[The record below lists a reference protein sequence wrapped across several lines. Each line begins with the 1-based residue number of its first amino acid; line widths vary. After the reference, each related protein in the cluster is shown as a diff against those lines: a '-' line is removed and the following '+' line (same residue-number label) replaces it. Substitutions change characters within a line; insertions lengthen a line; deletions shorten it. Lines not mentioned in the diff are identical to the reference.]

1 MTMTP
6 SARPRRSALYVPAH
20 HARAMEK
27 ARSARCDVVILDLED
42 SVGPEEKRQ
51 ARAAAVEAIHD
62 GCFASRE
69 VVIRTNALS
78 TPWGLEDLA
87 AAAQVMPDA
96 VLVPKISAASDL
108 AAARAAM
115 HGGVPMW
122 VMMETCAAMLRL
134 NEIAT
139 AGAKAGVEAWVIGS
153 SDLAKEMRCGQD
165 VARLG
170 LQTALSLSVM
180 AARAFGLGILDGVFF
195 DAANPDGFAIQC
207 AQGASLGFDGKT
219 LIHPNQIEIANRAF
233 TPDTAAIAWARA
245 IIAAYDKPENAGKGL
260 VEVNGRFVERLHY
273 DEARNLVQV
282 AEAIEAAG
290 R

>member
-1 MTMTP
+1 
-6 SARPRRSALYVPAH
+6 
-20 HARAMEK
+20 
-27 ARSARCDVVILDLED
+27 
-42 SVGPEEKRQ
+42 
-51 ARAAAVEAIHD
+51 
-62 GCFASRE
+62 
-69 VVIRTNALS
+69 
-78 TPWGLEDLA
+78 
-87 AAAQVMPDA
+87 
-96 VLVPKISAASDL
+96 
-108 AAARAAM
+108 
-115 HGGVPMW
+115 
-122 VMMETCAAMLRL
+122 
-134 NEIAT
+134 
-139 AGAKAGVEAWVIGS
+139 
-153 SDLAKEMRCGQD
+153 
-165 VARLG
+165 
-170 LQTALSLSVM
+170 M